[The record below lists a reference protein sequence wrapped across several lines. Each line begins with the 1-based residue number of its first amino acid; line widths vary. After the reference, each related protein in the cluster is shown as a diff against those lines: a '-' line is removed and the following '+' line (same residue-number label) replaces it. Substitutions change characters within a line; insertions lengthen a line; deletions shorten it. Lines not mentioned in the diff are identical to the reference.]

1 MSETA
6 TTLIKLAFCGNPN
19 SGKSSLFNILT
30 GQRQKVANY
39 PGVTVDVKYANLKL
53 ANHEIQLLDL
63 PGTYSFYPST
73 KDELIVSK
81 VLANPNDKYYPDG
94 IVYICDSTQLDKQL
108 LLLTQ
113 IIELKIPCILAMNMT
128 DLLEGEHKSIDTNIL
143 ANKLDMVVHQI
154 SSKSGDGIENLKLEM
169 DSLCKNPKKYISTAQ
184 FFKPHD
190 SLKETA
196 KLIRKSTGFDNDY
209 QNILVAHHYEAYNF
223 ISATERFNIGQKLTS
238 VGFASLDHQVK
249 ETLSRFDGFQPIVQQ
264 AMTSDSSQVNKS
276 AKIDELLAHP
286 IIGSAIF
293 FLIMLLMFQAI
304 FAWAG
309 LPMDAIEGLFGLIGG
324 FVENA
329 LPDSWFRSLL
339 TEGIIAGLGG
349 VLIFIPQIAI
359 LFFFVS
365 ILEQSGYMA
374 RVVYLFDRFMQ
385 RFGMNGKSLIALVS
399 STACAIP
406 AVMST
411 RTIPNWK
418 ERMITIMVAPL
429 VSCSARIPVYII
441 LIALVVP
448 TTTVLGFFNLQGLV
462 FFGLYGLGILAA
474 LLSAFAFK
482 YILKSEERSFLML
495 ELPNYKMP
503 SIRNVLSVVKDK
515 VFTFVWEA
523 GRVILVISII
533 LWFMSSYGPSD
544 KMAYAK
550 TDTDKIALESNLSQE
565 AADDL
570 LASKKLEASYAG
582 HLGKFIEPVIE
593 PLGFDWKI
601 GIALITSFAAREVFV
616 GTMAT
621 IYNVGSTENDF
632 TIRKQMA
639 AEINPKT
646 GQKTFTFAVAMSLLI
661 FYVFAMQCMS
671 TLAVVRKETKS
682 WKWPM
687 VQFVFMTLMAYFGS
701 MTTYQLLS

>member
-1 MSETA
+1 MSK
-6 TTLIKLAFCGNPN
+6 TLMTPMKLAFCGNPN
-19 SGKSSLFNILT
+19 SGKSSLFNKLT

-39 PGVTVDVKYANLKL
+39 PGVTVDVKFARMKL
-53 ANHEIQLLDL
+53 SNHEIQLFDL

-73 KDELIVSK
+73 KDELVVSK
-81 VLANPNDKYYPDG
+81 VLANPNSKFYPDG

-113 IIELKIPCILAMNMT
+113 ILELKIPCILALNMSDLIDKARMNIDV
-128 DLLEGEHKSIDTNIL
+128 DLLSS
-143 ANKLDMVVHQI
+143 KLDLTVHKI
-154 SSKSGDGIENLKLEM
+154 SSKTGEGIKALKQEM
-169 DSLCKNPKKYISTAQ
+169 DALCQNPENYISNSQ
-184 FFKPHD
+184 FFKPHKT
-190 SLKETA
+190 LQETIA
-196 KLIRKSTGFDNDY
+196 LIRKNTGFENDY
-209 QNILVAHHYEAYNF
+209 QNILVAHHYKSYNF
-223 ISATERFNIGQKLTS
+223 ISAADRINIGQELTNA
-238 VGFASLDHQVK
+238 GFNSLDHQVK
-249 ETLSRFDGFQPIVQQ
+249 ETMGRFDGFQPIVQKV
-264 AMTSDSSQVNKS
+264 MTSDENLNNTS
-276 AKIDELLAHP
+276 AKIDEYLVHP

-304 FAWAG
+304 FAWSG
-309 LPMDAIEGLFGLIGG
+309 LPMDGIEYLFGVIGG
-324 FVENA
+324 AVESA
-329 LPDSWFRSLL
+329 LPESWFRSLL

-359 LFFFVS
+359 LFFLIS

-418 ERMITIMVAPL
+418 ERIITIMVAPL
-429 VSCSARIPVYII
+429 VSCSARIPVYVI
-441 LIALVVP
+441 LIALVIP
-448 TTTVLGFFNLQGLV
+448 TTTVLGFLNLQGLV

-474 LLSAFAFK
+474 LLSALAFK
-482 YILKSEERSFLML
+482 YILKSDERSFLML
-495 ELPNYKMP
+495 ELPDYKMP
-503 SIRNVLSVVKDK
+503 SLRNVLSVVKDK

-523 GRVILVISII
+523 GRIIMVISIV
-533 LWFMSSYGPSD
+533 LWFLCSYGPSQ
-544 KMAYAK
+544 KMAQA
-550 TDTDKIALESNLSQE
+550 TLDIDKITQENNLSE
-565 AADDL
+565 EESADM

-621 IYNVGSTENDF
+621 IYNVGSAEDE
-632 TIRKQMA
+632 ISIGKQMDA
-639 AEINPKT
+639 QINPNT

-671 TLAVVRKETKS
+671 TLAVVRKETNS

-687 VQFVFMTLMAYFGS
+687 IQFVFMTLMAYFGS
-701 MTTYQLLS
+701 MITYQFLS

>member
-1 MSETA
+1 MNKTVV
-6 TTLIKLAFCGNPN
+6 TPIKLAFCGNPN
-19 SGKSSLFNILT
+19 SGKSSLFNRLT

-39 PGVTVDVKYANLKL
+39 PGVTVDIKFASMKL
-53 ANHEIQLLDL
+53 DNHEIQLLDL

-73 KDELIVSK
+73 KDELVVSK
-81 VLANPNDKYYPDG
+81 VLANPNSKYYPDG

-113 IIELKIPCILAMNMT
+113 ILELKIPCILALNMS
-128 DLLEGEHKSIDTNIL
+128 DLLGKERMKIDADL
-143 ANKLDMVVHQI
+143 LSSKLDLVVHKI
-154 SSKSGDGIENLKLEM
+154 SGKTGEGIEALKQEM
-169 DSLCKNPKKYISTAQ
+169 DAMCQNPEKYISNTQ
-184 FFKPHD
+184 FFKPHKA
-190 SLKETA
+190 LKETVA
-196 KLIRKSTGFDNDY
+196 IIKKSTGFENDY
-209 QNILVAHHYEAYNF
+209 QNILVAHHFNSYNF
-223 ISATERFNIGQKLTS
+223 ISDSDRINIGQQLTN
-238 VGFASLDHQVK
+238 VGFNSLDHQLK
-249 ETLSRFDGFQPIVQQ
+249 ETMGRFDGFQSIVQKVI
-264 AMTSDSSQVNKS
+264 TSEENQNNTS
-276 AKIDELLAHP
+276 AKIDEYLAHP

-304 FAWAG
+304 FAWSG
-309 LPMDAIEGLFGLIGG
+309 LPMDGIEYLFGALGG
-324 FVENA
+324 AVESA

-359 LFFFVS
+359 LFFLVS

-418 ERMITIMVAPL
+418 ERIITIMVAPL
-429 VSCSARIPVYII
+429 VSCSARIPVYVI
-441 LIALVVP
+441 LIALVIP
-448 TTTVLGFFNLQGLV
+448 TTKVLGFFNLQGLV

-474 LLSAFAFK
+474 LLSALAFK

-495 ELPNYKMP
+495 ELPDYKMP
-503 SIRNVLSVVKDK
+503 SLRNVLSVVKDK

-523 GRVILVISII
+523 GRIIMVISII
-533 LWFMSSYGPSD
+533 LWFLCSYGPSQ
-544 KMAYAK
+544 KMAQAEF
-550 TDTDKIALESNLSQE
+550 DIDKITQENSLSEKES
-565 AADDL
+565 ADM

-621 IYNVGSTENDF
+621 IYNVGSSEDE
-632 TIRKQMA
+632 ISIGKQMNA
-639 AEINPKT
+639 QINPNT

-671 TLAVVRKETKS
+671 TLAVVRKETNS

-687 VQFVFMTLMAYFGS
+687 IQFVFMTLMAYFGS
-701 MTTYQLLS
+701 MITYQILS

>member
-1 MSETA
+1 MSKTA
-6 TTLIKLAFCGNPN
+6 TTPIRLAFCGNPN
-19 SGKSSLFNILT
+19 SGKSSLFNKLT

-39 PGVTVDVKYANLKL
+39 PGVTVDVKFAHLKL
-53 ANHEIQLLDL
+53 ASHSIQLLDL
-63 PGTYSFYPST
+63 PGTYSFYPSST
-73 KDELIVSK
+73 DELVVSK
-81 VLANPNDKYYPDG
+81 ILANPNDKYYPDG

-113 IIELKIPCILAMNMT
+113 IVELKIPCILALNMT
-128 DLLEGEHKSIDTNIL
+128 DLMEGEHKSIDADLL
-143 ANKLDMVVHQI
+143 ATKLDVKVHKI
-154 SSKSGDGIENLKLEM
+154 SSKSGEGIENLKQEM
-169 DSLCKNPKKYISTAQ
+169 DAMCQNPEQYISGAQ
-184 FFKPHD
+184 FFKPQKQ
-190 SLKETA
+190 LKETA
-196 KLIRKSTGFDNDY
+196 ALIKESTGFENDY
-209 QNILVAHHYEAYNF
+209 QNILVAHHYKAYNF
-223 ISATERFNIGQKLTS
+223 ISAADRINIGQQLTS
-238 VGFASLDHQVK
+238 NGFVSLDHQVK
-249 ETLSRFDGFQPIVQQ
+249 ETLGRFDGFQPIIQQ
-264 AMTSDSSQVNKS
+264 VMTTDKNQVNTS
-276 AKIDELLAHP
+276 AKIDEFLAHP
-286 IIGSAIF
+286 IIGAGIF

-309 LPMDAIEGLFGLIGG
+309 LPMDAIEGLFGVVGG
-324 FVENA
+324 FVESA
-329 LPDSWFRSLL
+329 LPDTWFRSLL

-359 LFFFVS
+359 LFFFIS

-448 TTTVLGFFNLQGLV
+448 TTTVLGLFNLQGLV

-474 LLSAFAFK
+474 LLSALAFK
-482 YILKSEERSFLML
+482 FILKSEERSFLML
-495 ELPNYKMP
+495 ELPDYKMP
-503 SIRNVLSVVKDK
+503 SFRNVLTVVKDK
-515 VFTFVWEA
+515 VFAFVWEA
-523 GRVILVISII
+523 GRIIMIISVI
-533 LWFMSSYGPSD
+533 LWFLSSYGPSQ
-544 KMAYAK
+544 KMAQAES
-550 TDTDKIALESNLSQE
+550 DTERISLESNLSE
-565 AADDL
+565 AMAADL

-632 TIRKQMA
+632 AIRKQME

-646 GQKTFTFAVAMSLLI
+646 GQKTFNFAVAMSLLI

-687 VQFVFMTLMAYFGS
+687 IQFVFMTLMAYFGS
-701 MTTYQLLS
+701 MLTYQLLS

>member
-6 TTLIKLAFCGNPN
+6 KTPIKLAFCGNPN
-19 SGKSSLFNILT
+19 SGKSSLFNKLT
-30 GQRQKVANY
+30 GQKQKVANY
-39 PGVTVDVKYANLKL
+39 PGVTVDVKFSKLKL
-53 ANHEIQLLDL
+53 QNHEIQLLDL

-73 KDELIVSK
+73 KDELVVSK
-81 VLANPNDKYYPDG
+81 VLANPNDAYYPDG

-113 IIELKIPCILAMNMT
+113 IIELKIPCILALNMT
-128 DLLEGEHKSIDTNIL
+128 DLMEGEQKSIDTEVL
-143 ANKLDMVVHQI
+143 GKKLDLKVHKI
-154 SSKSGDGIENLKLEM
+154 SSKTGVGIVNLQQEM
-169 DSLCKNPKKYISTAQ
+169 DAMCQNPENYISSAQ
-184 FFKPHD
+184 FYKLQKP
-190 SLKETA
+190 LQETVALIKET
-196 KLIRKSTGFDNDY
+196 TGFDNDY
-209 QNILVAHHYEAYNF
+209 QNILVAHHYQDYNF
-223 ISATERFNIGQKLTS
+223 ISAADRINIGQQLTS
-238 VGFASLDHQVK
+238 AGFVSLDHQVK
-249 ETLSRFDGFQPIVQQ
+249 ETMGRFDNFQPIVKK
-264 AMTSDSSQVNKS
+264 AMTSDSNHTNSS
-276 AKIDELLAHP
+276 AKIDEYLAHP

-304 FAWAG
+304 FAWSG
-309 LPMDAIEGLFGLIGG
+309 LPMDGIEFLFGVVGG
-324 FVENA
+324 FVDSV
-329 LPDSWFRSLL
+329 LPDTWFRSLL
-339 TEGIIAGLGG
+339 SEGIIAGLGG

-359 LFFFVS
+359 LFFFIS

-374 RVVYLFDRFMQ
+374 RVVFLFDRFMQ
-385 RFGMNGKSLIALVS
+385 RFGMSGKSLVALVS

-429 VSCSARIPVYII
+429 VSCSARIPVYVI

-448 TTTVLGFFNLQGLV
+448 TTKVLGFFNLQGLV

-474 LLSAFAFK
+474 LLSALAFK
-482 YILKSEERSFLML
+482 LILKSEERSFLML
-495 ELPNYKMP
+495 ELPDYKMP
-503 SIRNVLSVVKDK
+503 SMRNVLSVVKDK

-523 GRVILVISII
+523 GRVIMVISVI
-533 LWFMSSYGPSD
+533 LWFMCSYGPAQ
-544 KMAYAK
+544 KMALAEL
-550 TDTDKIALESNLSQE
+550 DTQRITQENNLSNE
-565 AADDL
+565 VSADM

-621 IYNVGSTENDF
+621 IYNVGSSEDE
-632 TIRKQMA
+632 IAIGKQMDSQ
-639 AEINPKT
+639 INPKT

-687 VQFVFMTLMAYFGS
+687 IQFVFMTFMAYFGS
-701 MTTYQLLS
+701 MLTYQLLS